1 MTILDKIKEAK
12 RAIQEKTSQIPDSK
26 TDEDL
31 KNPEEEVFT
40 ADKYPALEEIIDR
53 DPKSEAEEEVFTA
66 DKYPTLKKT
75 INRAPKSAVEA
86 ALNYNLKN
94 KQHF

>member
-12 RAIQEKTSQIPDSK
+12 RAIQEKEPQIPYSK

-40 ADKYPALEEIIDR
+40 ADKYPA
-53 DPKSEAEEEVFTA
+53 
-66 DKYPTLKKT
+66 LKKT

>member
-12 RAIQEKTSQIPDSK
+12 RAIQEKASQIPDSK
-26 TDEDL
+26 TDEGL

-53 DPKSEAEEEVFTA
+53 DQKSAEEEVFTA

-86 ALNYNLKN
+86 ARISKLQFRK
-94 KQHF
+94 